1 MDPKEDLAIV
11 FMSQRIPRMP
21 DIEEKV
27 HAAVYQAIVK

>member
-1 MDPKEDLAIV
+1 LPGPSM
-11 FMSQRIPRMP
+11 FMSQRIPRLP